1 MPSQYPRIYR
11 EPAIEANEIR
21 EKAVPGAKRSRMML
35 VSCTESGDWH
45 RVENVGEML
54 AHFAFAPEQPRA
66 RRSLHRWIMK
76 ASFSIILLAV
86 AAGAGA
92 FGHVVMTRA
101 NDFFTPP
108 TVAPA
113 VSAPTTAATTM
124 ATASTPP
131 VVAAPPLAAT
141 AIAATSTAPV
151 VTPQEAPAPAT
162 ISLEEGVGRAVNQI
176 RASLPRQI
184 DALVSVVGVKN
195 EGTRIIYENKIA
207 MDGAKINN
215 TKKAKMTEQI
225 IANTCNSPGP
235 RKLLE
240 LGVAFRYLY
249 IDMKEKPVMIADVTK
264 QNCV

>member
-1 MPSQYPRIYR
+1 
-11 EPAIEANEIR
+11 
-21 EKAVPGAKRSRMML
+21 
-35 VSCTESGDWH
+35 
-45 RVENVGEML
+45 
-54 AHFAFAPEQPRA
+54 
-66 RRSLHRWIMK
+66 MK
-76 ASFSIILLAV
+76 AFFGIVLLAV

-124 ATASTPP
+124 ATTSTPT

-195 EGTRIIYENKIA
+195 EGTRIVYENKIA

-215 TKKAKMTEQI
+215 AKKAKMTEQI

-249 IDMKEKPVMIADVTK
+249 IDMKEKSVMIADVTK

>member
-1 MPSQYPRIYR
+1 
-11 EPAIEANEIR
+11 
-21 EKAVPGAKRSRMML
+21 ML

-54 AHFAFAPEQPRA
+54 AHLAFATEQPRA
-66 RRSLHRWIMK
+66 RRSPHRWITK
-76 ASFSIILLAV
+76 AFFSIILLAV

-113 VSAPTTAATTM
+113 VSAPTTAATTL
-124 ATASTPP
+124 ATASTP
-131 VVAAPPLAAT
+131 PPLAAT
-141 AIAATSTAPV
+141 AIAATSTAPF

-215 TKKAKMTEQI
+215 AKKAKMTEQI
-225 IANTCNSPGP
+225 TANTCNTPGP

-264 QNCV
+264 QNCA